1 MRISDWSSD
10 VCSSD
15 LDAEGKTQSIPVE
28 DQAPST
34 ITYCIPHYISRNLPK
49 RDARR
54 ITSRMQRTSILQI
67 RVSAAEKESFELA
80 GEIAGIPVS
89 AWARQALRRA
99 AASEL
104 RPMGIKV
111 PFAEA
116 LDRKSTRLNSSH

>member
-1 MRISDWSSD
+1 MHILSSNYIYIFFFKQKTAYEMRISDWSSD

-15 LDAEGKTQSIPVE
+15 L
-28 DQAPST
+28 
-34 ITYCIPHYISRNLPK
+34 ISRNLPK
-49 RDARR
+49 RGARR

-116 LDRKSTRLNSSH
+116 LGTKNGRARKSVG